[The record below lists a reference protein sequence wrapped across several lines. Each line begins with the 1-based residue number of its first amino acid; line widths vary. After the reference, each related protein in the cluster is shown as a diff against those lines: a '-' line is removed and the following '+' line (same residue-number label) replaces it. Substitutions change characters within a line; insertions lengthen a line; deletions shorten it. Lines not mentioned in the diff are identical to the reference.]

1 MRLAAAALSR
11 LLTFVG
17 AILGAAPVAAA
28 PPVALLVENAATS
41 VWDTDAS
48 KVGVQLQ
55 VVNRGAASA
64 EDVRVTSVGVNGGA
78 LDAAYSVLP
87 IALGN
92 VAPQGSLL
100 LDLVI
105 SVPRTDGAAYLLT
118 IAGTYRVA
126 AALQRFTLTHTV
138 TPSAAGPGVISG
150 QSGVSGTAPSQPA
163 GPVAPPVVGG
173 GPPQF
178 GPNAATPMLIPPG
191 PPRQLPTGD
200 RDGAPQPQTQ
210 SR

>member
-1 MRLAAAALSR
+1 V
-11 LLTFVG
+11 T
-17 AILGAAPVAAA
+17 
-28 PPVALLVENAATS
+28 
-41 VWDTDAS
+41 
-48 KVGVQLQ
+48 
-55 VVNRGAASA
+55 RGAASA
-64 EDVRVTSVGVNGGA
+64 EDVRVTSVGVSGGA